1 MSSKPTKERK
11 KRRSSIPLRA
21 PALLLLAAFIAA
33 SVAAAEKKPSANA
46 VLAGTVFDSNGR
58 ALLGCAV
65 EITSETDP
73 QQKQRGTTDQR
84 GEYAVRVL
92 AGRFTVAVSRKG
104 FQPQQK
110 TVEVVEGEKSATT
123 FLLSPL

>member
-1 MSSKPTKERK
+1 MRKSKA
-11 KRRSSIPLRA
+11 LRQA
-21 PALLLLAAFIAA
+21 TVLLLFAAAIAA
-33 SVAAAEKKPSANA
+33 SLTAAEKKPSANA

-58 ALLGCAV
+58 SLPGCVV
-65 EITSETDP
+65 EIVSEADP
-73 QQKQRGTTDQR
+73 QQKQRGATDQR
-84 GEYAVRVL
+84 GEYAIRVL
-92 AGRFTVAVSRKG
+92 AGRFSVAVSRKG

>member
-1 MSSKPTKERK
+1 MRKTK
-11 KRRSSIPLRA
+11 SLRQV
-21 PALLLLAAFIAA
+21 PVFLVLAAVAA
-33 SVAAAEKKPSANA
+33 CLAAAEKKPSANA

-58 ALLGCAV
+58 ALPGCTV
-65 EITSETDP
+65 EIVSEAAS
-73 QQKQRGTTDQR
+73 QQKQRSATDQR
-84 GEYAVRVL
+84 GEYAIRVL
-92 AGRFTVAVSRKG
+92 AGRFIVAVSRKG

>member
-1 MSSKPTKERK
+1 MRK
-11 KRRSSIPLRA
+11 IKALRQA
-21 PALLLLAAFIAA
+21 PALLLLAAVIAA
-33 SVAAAEKKPSANA
+33 SLAAAEKKPSANA

-58 ALLGCAV
+58 ALPGCVV
-65 EITSETDP
+65 EIVSEAGP
-73 QQKQRGTTDQR
+73 QQQHRGATDQR
-84 GEYAVRVL
+84 GEYAIRVL
-92 AGRFTVAVSRKG
+92 AGRFSVAVSRKG

>member
-1 MSSKPTKERK
+1 MNLTMRKTKA
-11 KRRSSIPLRA
+11 LRQA
-21 PALLLLAAFIAA
+21 PALLLLAAVMAA
-33 SVAAAEKKPSANA
+33 SLAAAEKKPSANA

-58 ALLGCAV
+58 ALPGCTV
-65 EITSETDP
+65 EIVSEAGP
-73 QQKQRGTTDQR
+73 QQKQRSATDQR
-84 GEYAVRVL
+84 GEYAIRVL
-92 AGRFTVAVSRKG
+92 AGRFIVAVSRKG

>member
-1 MSSKPTKERK
+1 MRKTKA
-11 KRRSSIPLRA
+11 LRQA
-21 PALLLLAAFIAA
+21 PALLLLAAVIAA
-33 SVAAAEKKPSANA
+33 SLAAAEKKPSANA

-58 ALLGCAV
+58 ALPGCTV
-65 EITSETDP
+65 EIVSEADP
-73 QQKQRGTTDQR
+73 KQKHRGATDQR

-92 AGRFTVAVSRKG
+92 ASRFSVAVSRKG

-110 TVEVVEGEKSATT
+110 TVEVVQGEKSATT

>member
-1 MSSKPTKERK
+1 MRKTKA
-11 KRRSSIPLRA
+11 LRQA
-21 PALLLLAAFIAA
+21 AVVLVLAAVMAA
-33 SVAAAEKKPSANA
+33 SLAAAEKKPSANA

-58 ALLGCAV
+58 ALPGCVV
-65 EITSETDP
+65 EIVSEAEP
-73 QQKQRGTTDQR
+73 QRKQRSATDQR
-84 GEYAVRVL
+84 GEYAIRVL
-92 AGRFTVAVSRKG
+92 AGRFIVAVSRKG

>member
-1 MSSKPTKERK
+1 MRKTKA
-11 KRRSSIPLRA
+11 LRQA
-21 PALLLLAAFIAA
+21 PVFLLLAAVMAA
-33 SVAAAEKKPSANA
+33 SLAAAEKKPSANA

-58 ALLGCAV
+58 ALPGCVV
-65 EITSETDP
+65 EIVSEADP
-73 QQKQRGTTDQR
+73 QQKQRGATDQR
-84 GEYAVRVL
+84 GEYAIRVL
-92 AGRFTVAVSRKG
+92 AGRFIVAVSRKG